1 MTTSD
6 VVEGF
11 SDKGGL
17 GQGRALCLFS
27 GDSLSR

>member
-1 MTTSD
+1 MTASYE
-6 VVEGF
+6 VEGF

-17 GQGRALCLFS
+17 GQGRALWLFS